1 MIFLDQSN
9 RSFRVAFLGDDALT
23 ARFVA
28 DSFGGS
34 EYLSRDFHFD
44 VELLSEDRT
53 VELKDVQ
60 GKMMIIWLQLPGGG
74 ERPFSGI
81 VRHFE
86 YVDGTVQGIHRYRA
100 QLVPWLAYAALRS
113 ECRVFLNQTRQQQ
126 VEDLMQTYS
135 GSGMRARRRASTR

>member
-9 RSFRVAFLGDDALT
+9 RSFRVDFLGNAALT

-28 DSFGGS
+28 DRFSGS

-60 GKMMIIWLQLPGGG
+60 GQMMIIWLQLPGGG
-74 ERPFSGI
+74 GDPVAMAPSWEASRLGPTTNGRTAVSTTLPTFYEREAKMSLPARV
-81 VRHFE
+81 VR
-86 YVDGTVQGIHRYRA
+86 
-100 QLVPWLAYAALRS
+100 
-113 ECRVFLNQTRQQQ
+113 
-126 VEDLMQTYS
+126 
-135 GSGMRARRRASTR
+135 